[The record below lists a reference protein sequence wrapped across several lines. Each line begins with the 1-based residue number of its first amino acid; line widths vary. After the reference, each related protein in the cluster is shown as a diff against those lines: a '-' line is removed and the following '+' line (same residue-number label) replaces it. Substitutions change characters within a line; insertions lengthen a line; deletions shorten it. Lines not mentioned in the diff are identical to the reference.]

1 MNYYQFSRKLK
12 QTLSGMEIRESLQY
26 FGTSI
31 DRTVDDVIL
40 VNNEIT
46 EFKSLYEAKNNIKY
60 SEQAKNIV
68 KGLYEQVYTDNK
80 LKIADIIKE
89 EHGIKVTNNI
99 IDQYIDLATSKSFTT
114 DPVVFRLREMNQY
127 DSIIENKTHYIL
139 EDGSCVA
146 INNQTQKVINNLLE
160 NKTDVIEF
168 MNKGS
173 ENFLNILAV
182 LIKD

>member
-1 MNYYQFSRKLK
+1 MNYSKFSSNINKTLTGVDIRK
-12 QTLSGMEIRESLQY
+12 SIY
-26 FGTSI
+26 IFGHTIQETFDNTILI
-31 DRTVDDVIL
+31 DNKDTYCKDI
-40 VNNEIT
+40 
-46 EFKSLYEAKNNIKY
+46 SEAKRYIIQQLNADTIKQEIINEVYNNKPR
-60 SEQAKNIV
+60 
-68 KGLYEQVYTDNK
+68 
-80 LKIADIIKE
+80 IANIIKE